1 VRWREKLKKKNY
13 SKGQLKKVV
22 KKTEKDLKIEETK
35 VEKTLGSEV
44 E

>member
-22 KKTEKDLKIEETK
+22 KKNRKRFKNRRDKSRKNTGK
-35 VEKTLGSEV
+35 
-44 E
+44 